1 MKYIIYVKGD
11 FVISHAEI
19 EQCYRNYYNDVFR
32 FCLSRLSEADAKD
45 VTQETFVV
53 LQEKKDI
60 LKYSSSIKLWLMDV
74 ASKKIYEE
82 YRAQKKNYYEE
93 LSEGDLTVESIE
105 SLFSDNQYTDERIQQ
120 LKQLILGKL
129 KEEEFALYIKA
140 VNEHKSYKQIAEEMN
155 LSRDAVSARLSRLRK
170 RLKRAAK
177 LATTPVGLLI
187 LKLFF

>member
-1 MKYIIYVKGD
+1 MLKVS

-120 LKQLILGKL
+120 LKQLILSKL